1 MVAGMSQFLT
11 IEANWQARR
20 PDFLRLL
27 LRGTC
32 VIGLSIK
39 ESYGVGFGSGDAHQ
53 ALGSS
58 IGV

>member
-1 MVAGMSQFLT
+1 M
-11 IEANWQARR
+11 
-20 PDFLRLL
+20 
-27 LRGTC
+27 
-32 VIGLSIK
+32 IGLSIK

>member
-1 MVAGMSQFLT
+1 MT
-11 IEANWQARR
+11 
-20 PDFLRLL
+20 
-27 LRGTC
+27 
-32 VIGLSIK
+32 GLSIK